1 MGIEPNLSF
10 FILVVMCGY
19 FVGSIPFG
27 FLITKLFS
35 SNDIRKTGSGN
46 IGATN
51 VLRSSGPLLAVITLI
66 LDAGKGFIAV
76 IIGTNI
82 IGIYSIQEA
91 SQIGGL
97 IAGAGS
103 VLGHNFPLWL
113 RFNGGK
119 GVATTLGMMISSVPL
134 VGFMACVIW
143 ICMAI
148 IFRYSSVAALIAL
161 ATSPIFALILGMKNP
176 ALMFLALAILGWVRH
191 WSNIN
196 RLIKGDEPYI
206 GK

>member
-1 MGIEPNLSF
+1 
-10 FILVVMCGY
+10 
-19 FVGSIPFG
+19 
-27 FLITKLFS
+27 
-35 SNDIRKTGSGN
+35 
-46 IGATN
+46 
-51 VLRSSGPLLAVITLI
+51 
-66 LDAGKGFIAV
+66 
-76 IIGTNI
+76 
-82 IGIYSIQEA
+82 
-91 SQIGGL
+91 
-97 IAGAGS
+97 
-103 VLGHNFPLWL
+103 
-113 RFNGGK
+113 
-119 GVATTLGMMISSVPL
+119 MMISSVPL

-196 RLIKGDEPYI
+196 RLIKGDEPHI

>member
-1 MGIEPNLSF
+1 MEIEPNLSF
-10 FILVVMCGY
+10 FILVVICGY

-35 SNDIRKTGSGN
+35 SSDIRKAGSGN

-51 VLRSSGPLLAVITLI
+51 VLRNSGPILAILTLT

-82 IGIYSIQEA
+82 IGVYSIQEA

-103 VLGHNFPLWL
+103 VLGHNFPIWL

-119 GVATTLGMMISSVPL
+119 GVATTLGMMVGSVPL

-148 IFRYSSVAALIAL
+148 IFRYSSFAALIAL
-161 ATSPIFALILGMKNP
+161 AASPIFALILGMTNP
-176 ALMFLALAILGWVRH
+176 ALMFFALAILGWVRH

-196 RLIKGDEPYI
+196 RLIKGDEPHI